1 MDAMTATRSS
11 SPLPALQEEMLNAML
26 LFLPLD
32 DALSMART
40 SNTLRDGLHAA
51 STYWTHVTLTE
62 ATSTMLKQL
71 VPFAKHIRRL
81 TCIKSTASEEAWI
94 HFACHT
100 KHLEVLNV
108 AGSKHFSHVALTAF
122 AELNSSSLVE
132 VYADNCAYIANTSAL
147 KNCAAQLRVLSL
159 SRCRQ
164 LTTADIVTLVQEAPK
179 LTVLNLKGCPHISP
193 VDVLTSATSCCPQLQ
208 TLTLGGSGR
217 FVKDVNLHL
226 TTAFGST
233 RSLSL
238 EYLDL
243 SCSNPFGSR
252 SPLSNEGLEPLLRSA
267 PMLKELSLKGHS
279 NLTRDVFEA
288 MPKGLT
294 SLDLTGCT
302 RLALDLNALGNFQA
316 LEQLTVLLCPNVD
329 VTSVQHL
336 QDSNA
341 NLTKVDIEA
350 RPSPVAVH

>member
-1 MDAMTATRSS
+1 
-11 SPLPALQEEMLNAML
+11 MLNAML

-179 LTVLNLKGCPHISP
+179 LTVLNLKGCPH
-193 VDVLTSATSCCPQLQ
+193 
-208 TLTLGGSGR
+208 
-217 FVKDVNLHL
+217 
-226 TTAFGST
+226 
-233 RSLSL
+233 
-238 EYLDL
+238 
-243 SCSNPFGSR
+243 
-252 SPLSNEGLEPLLRSA
+252 PLLRSA

-302 RLALDLNALGNFQA
+302 RLAPDLNALGNFQA